1 MESFKQALRKK
12 KAVKFDTIQDGVH
25 TIKCIKPVEGKYGT
39 SYIMLIGDDLQP
51 YWSNS
56 YMTTCID
63 GIEKDTFEDP
73 TTKLLVNNGHP
84 IATVEVMPCES
95 GKYPKLYE
103 FNELPPL

>member
-1 MESFKQALRKK
+1 MGSFDQALRKK
-12 KAVKFDTIQDGVH
+12 KAVKFDTIPDGVH
-25 TIKCIKPVEGKYGT
+25 TIKCIKSVEGKFGP

-56 YMTTCID
+56 YMNTCIE
-63 GIEKDTFEDP
+63 GLEKDKFEDP
-73 TTKLLVNNGHP
+73 TTKYLMNNGHP